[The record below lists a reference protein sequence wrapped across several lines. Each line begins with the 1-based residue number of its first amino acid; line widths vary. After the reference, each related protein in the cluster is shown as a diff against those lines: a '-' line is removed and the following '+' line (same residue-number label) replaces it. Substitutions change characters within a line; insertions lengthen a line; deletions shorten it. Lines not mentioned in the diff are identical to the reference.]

1 MVAQQQGPSLEMVR
15 LRQTQRKGENF
26 LPQEITIKVTAT
38 QGDLYMAD
46 YNAVSGGSTAL
57 FGNSR
62 KSPKQSAILAAL
74 RDKPEITLAEAVQL
88 IGGNLYCNAEKHVG
102 VTLSNMVKR
111 GMLKRV
117 KRGVFCLPNDQ
128 AQPPRTERVKQ
139 PEP

>member
-15 LRQTQRKGENF
+15 LRQAQRKGENF
-26 LPQEITIKVTAT
+26 LPQEITIKVTAI
-38 QGDLYMAD
+38 QDDLFMAG
-46 YNAVSGGSTAL
+46 YNAVSGGSAL

-117 KRGVFCLPNDQ
+117 KRGVFCLPN
-128 AQPPRTERVKQ
+128 A
-139 PEP
+139 

>member
-1 MVAQQQGPSLEMVR
+1 
-15 LRQTQRKGENF
+15 
-26 LPQEITIKVTAT
+26 
-38 QGDLYMAD
+38 MAD
-46 YNAVSGGSTAL
+46 YNAASGGSAL

-117 KRGVFCLPNDQ
+117 KRGVFCLPNSKTHPL
-128 AQPPRTERVKQ
+128 AES
-139 PEP
+139 E

>member
-15 LRQTQRKGENF
+15 LRQAQRKGENF
-26 LPQEITIKVTAT
+26 LPQEITIKVTAI
-38 QGDLYMAD
+38 QGDLFMAD
-46 YNAVSGGSTAL
+46 YNAASGGSAL

-117 KRGVFCLPNDQ
+117 KRGVFCLPNDKNQ
-128 AQPPRTERVKQ
+128 AP
-139 PEP
+139 

>member
-1 MVAQQQGPSLEMVR
+1 M
-15 LRQTQRKGENF
+15 
-26 LPQEITIKVTAT
+26 TAT
-38 QGDLYMAD
+38 QDDLFTVD
-46 YNAVSGGSTAL
+46 SNAVSVGSTAL

-111 GMLKRV
+111 GMIQRV
-117 KRGVFCLPNDQ
+117 KPGVFCLPNDQ
-128 AQPPRTERVKQ
+128 AERQ
-139 PEP
+139 EERRQ